1 VLLEIEMTLISIAY
15 VLISTIVQRKFV
27 NTRRIA
33 ELQQLISTKTKE
45 LNELHKN
52 NASDEA
58 KKAKMEELNSHL
70 SESMRHSMRPMI
82 VALPLFVVVYYFI
95 FPFVFPSDPNVTI
108 FSFPLDYKTY
118 FIIASIV
125 FGIFLTL
132 LLQKYDQMR
141 LLKEKKQQEP
151 AAQ

>member
-1 VLLEIEMTLISIAY
+1 
-15 VLISTIVQRKFV
+15 
-27 NTRRIA
+27 
-33 ELQQLISTKTKE
+33 
-45 LNELHKN
+45 
-52 NASDEA
+52 
-58 KKAKMEELNSHL
+58 
-70 SESMRHSMRPMI
+70 
-82 VALPLFVVVYYFI
+82 
-95 FPFVFPSDPNVTI
+95 VFPSDPNVTI